1 MLSLFLTLYKSFF
14 KKIKNISKKIIFI
27 IISVYLQYLIKFP
40 LYIYIIFFEK
50 FDYFF
55 YLTIINTM
63 RVYYLIIYKILFLQ
77 QTNNN
82 TKQIKLFN
90 KAFYKNKL
98 IYIVYENDEHT
109 IFPFIFNIIQKK
121 NVLLFLKKLPSTI
134 FFNSEQNH
142 SYYYQSMYDYKNFIE
157 TMHIKSEII
166 CVYHKEIYQQLYLE
180 KKIVDN
186 IDTFVI
192 TIIND
197 NKESI
202 YYNFEQ
208 INV

>member
-1 MLSLFLTLYKSFF
+1 
-14 KKIKNISKKIIFI
+14 
-27 IISVYLQYLIKFP
+27 
-40 LYIYIIFFEK
+40 
-50 FDYFF
+50 
-55 YLTIINTM
+55 M
-63 RVYYLIIYKILFLQ
+63 RVYYLVIYKILFLQ
-77 QTNNN
+77 ETNKN

-90 KAFYKNKL
+90 KAFCKNKL
-98 IYIVYENDEHT
+98 IYIVYENDEHK

-121 NVLLFLKKLPSTI
+121 NVLLFLKKLPTTI
-134 FFNSEQNH
+134 FFNSEKNY

-157 TMHIKSEII
+157 TMHIKSKII

-197 NKESI
+197 NEESI